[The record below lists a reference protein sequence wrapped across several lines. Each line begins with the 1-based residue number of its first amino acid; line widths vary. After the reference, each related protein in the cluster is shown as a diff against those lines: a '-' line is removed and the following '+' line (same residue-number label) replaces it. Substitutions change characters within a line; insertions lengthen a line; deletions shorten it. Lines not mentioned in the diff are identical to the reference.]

1 MNYSLGSPL
10 GRESLEVRIIL
21 LLYFT
26 ENPLLSTIM
35 LFVSNHHV
43 FIQEQ
48 RTLTLRGL
56 HCQHQNFLTISGY
69 NGWRSLHPSYE
80 LISCRSF
87 RAPITVPCSNNG
99 KKKAR
104 FGRGG
109 EKINRWMFQ
118 TLCRKSV
125 LLEYPKIC
133 FILLLNG
140 VVSVCTTILPLLT
153 TVTTCKLLFAVNLVH
168 SVSYVTFKKE

>member
-48 RTLTLRGL
+48 TTLTLRGP

-69 NGWRSLHPSYE
+69 HGWRSPQPSYE
-80 LISCRSF
+80 LISCRVF

-99 KKKAR
+99 KKRLVWK
-104 FGRGG
+104 GR
-109 EKINRWMFQ
+109 EKN
-118 TLCRKSV
+118 K
-125 LLEYPKIC
+125 
-133 FILLLNG
+133 LLN
-140 VVSVCTTILPLLT
+140 VPDTLQKIWL
-153 TVTTCKLLFAVNLVH
+153 A
-168 SVSYVTFKKE
+168 